1 MERSGMSESTDRIER
16 AQLEIREILSASRLA
31 DLASP
36 RSEAMSDLGLSWMG
50 GSR

>member
-1 MERSGMSESTDRIER
+1 MSESTDRIDR
-16 AQLEIREILSASRLA
+16 AQSEIREILNPSRLA

-50 GSR
+50 ESR